1 MAGLENYIISIS
13 YELFHNHV
21 FYPYAPRAAAGT
33 CHNPGQRVRKITAAI
48 AMLDVHMTQG
58 KRIVMWLIVIALAA
72 LVAYFA
78 LRGYLSPEMLF
89 GFSSLFSC

>member
-1 MAGLENYIISIS
+1 
-13 YELFHNHV
+13 
-21 FYPYAPRAAAGT
+21 
-33 CHNPGQRVRKITAAI
+33 
-48 AMLDVHMTQG
+48 MLDVHMTQG

-72 LVAYFA
+72 LVAYLG

>member
-1 MAGLENYIISIS
+1 
-13 YELFHNHV
+13 
-21 FYPYAPRAAAGT
+21 
-33 CHNPGQRVRKITAAI
+33 
-48 AMLDVHMTQG
+48 MLDVHMTQG

-72 LVAYFA
+72 LVTYLG

>member
-1 MAGLENYIISIS
+1 
-13 YELFHNHV
+13 
-21 FYPYAPRAAAGT
+21 
-33 CHNPGQRVRKITAAI
+33 
-48 AMLDVHMTQG
+48 MLDVHMTQG

-72 LVAYFA
+72 LVAYLA